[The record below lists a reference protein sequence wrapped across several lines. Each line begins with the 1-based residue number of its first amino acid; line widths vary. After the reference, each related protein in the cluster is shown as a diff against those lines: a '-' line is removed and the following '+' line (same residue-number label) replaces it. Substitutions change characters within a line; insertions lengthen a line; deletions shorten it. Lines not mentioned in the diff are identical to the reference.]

1 MRLKGVWISIDIW
14 HREGLSP
21 TAKFLISY
29 LIGRKKNNGTL
40 NYTNLAKILGC
51 TKARV
56 SQVIEELE
64 KSDLIRIKEDGKT
77 RLYSLVGMDAM
88 DIPSIFDGL
97 IDDLPEDKRELLE
110 IWIEYRDEIKRP
122 IKTRRSAKVL
132 VSMFE
137 DHGLE
142 SLKKALNR
150 STANGWT
157 GIFPEDEKPSETKV
171 VVTPSKYREL

>member
-1 MRLKGVWISIDIW
+1 
-14 HREGLSP
+14 
-21 TAKFLISY
+21 
-29 LIGRKKNNGTL
+29 
-40 NYTNLAKILGC
+40 
-51 TKARV
+51 
-56 SQVIEELE
+56 
-64 KSDLIRIKEDGKT
+64 
-77 RLYSLVGMDAM
+77 M

-97 IDDLPEDKRELLE
+97 IDDLPEDKRELLQ
-110 IWIEYRDEIKRP
+110 IWIEYRDEIKKP

-157 GIFPEDEKPSETKV
+157 GIFPEDEKSSETKV